1 MKLTIAHLYYDL
13 LNLYGENGNVKVL
26 KKQLE
31 NQGMNVTVKFVTVD
45 DDLEFDKYDLVYIGA
60 GTEQNQKI
68 ALNHL
73 LKYKDNIKDMI
84 ENNKVFLVTGNAIDL
99 FGKYILN
106 KNNKKYKALGVF
118 PYTVKEEDFRMI
130 DEALFKFDLLNLNIL
145 GFQNQSSVIRELTH
159 PWFNVIQGVGSYPGS
174 SKEGIRYKNFYGT
187 YLVGP
192 ILARNPKL
200 LEYFIKELVNSKV
213 NNFKFKKFDLKIEIA
228 AYDMFMNNFY
238 KETV

>member
-31 NQGMNVTVKFVTVD
+31 NQGINVTVKFVTVD

-84 ENNKVFLVTGNAIDL
+84 ENNKVFLVT
-99 FGKYILN
+99 
-106 KNNKKYKALGVF
+106 
-118 PYTVKEEDFRMI
+118 
-130 DEALFKFDLLNLNIL
+130 
-145 GFQNQSSVIRELTH
+145 
-159 PWFNVIQGVGSYPGS
+159 
-174 SKEGIRYKNFYGT
+174 
-187 YLVGP
+187 
-192 ILARNPKL
+192 
-200 LEYFIKELVNSKV
+200 
-213 NNFKFKKFDLKIEIA
+213 
-228 AYDMFMNNFY
+228 
-238 KETV
+238 